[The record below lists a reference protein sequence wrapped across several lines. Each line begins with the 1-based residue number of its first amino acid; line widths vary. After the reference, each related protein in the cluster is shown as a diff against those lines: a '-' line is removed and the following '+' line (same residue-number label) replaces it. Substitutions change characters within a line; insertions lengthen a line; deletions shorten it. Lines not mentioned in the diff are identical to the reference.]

1 MYTKYIMSEDDSI
14 MRIEHDFLGELQ
26 LPDNAYYGVQ
36 TVRAVGNFPITGQQL
51 DDEFI
56 YALAVI
62 KRAAAAA
69 NISTGRLEETIGTA
83 IITACDEVIS
93 GKWHDQF
100 VVDPIQGGAGT
111 SMNMNANEVIA
122 NRALEILGENKGDYQ
137 KISPNNHI
145 NMAQSTNDV
154 VPTAIRITAIRK
166 ARKLLIELNDLINI
180 FNCKSKEFEHI
191 LKMGR
196 THLQD
201 AVPITLGQEF
211 KAYANLLTRGTNR
224 LSSTTNKLL
233 RINIGATAVGTGLNA
248 EVEYIQQAVAE
259 IRNLT
264 GEEFES
270 AENLVDATQNTDEL
284 AELSAALKVLA
295 LGLSKIANDLRLMA
309 SGPKCGLNEIYLP
322 AMQPG
327 SSIMPGKVN
336 PVIPEV
342 VNQVAF
348 QVIGNDQVVSLAV
361 GAGQFEL
368 NVMEPVLAY
377 NLFNSLSMLTNVIQ
391 VFNKKCVCEI
401 EANERRCTELVDGS
415 IGIITALLPHIGYEE
430 ASAIAREALATGN
443 PVKQLIL
450 SKGSMSKEKLNAILA
465 VEQMTKPGIA
475 GKQYMINNTCDK
487 ASAS

>member
-1 MYTKYIMSEDDSI
+1 
-14 MRIEHDFLGELQ
+14 MRIEHDFLGEME
-26 LPDNAYYGVQ
+26 LPEEVYYGVQ
-36 TVRAVGNFPITGQQL
+36 TMRAIENFPITGQRL

-56 YALAVI
+56 VALAVI

-69 NISTGRLEETIGTA
+69 NISTGRLEGKIGTA
-83 IITACDEVIS
+83 IITACDEIIS

-100 VVDPIQGGAGT
+100 MVDPIQGGAGT
-111 SMNMNANEVIA
+111 SMNMNTNEVIA
-122 NRALEILGENKGDYQ
+122 NRALEILGEKKGDYRN
-137 KISPNNHI
+137 ISPNNHI

-154 VPTAIRITAIRK
+154 VPTAIRITAMRK
-166 ARKLLIELNDLINI
+166 TRKLITELGELINT
-180 FNCKSKEFEHI
+180 FDCKAQEFEQV

-211 KAYANLLTRGTNR
+211 RAYANLISRGTSR
-224 LSSTTNKLL
+224 IRSITNKLL
-233 RINIGATAVGTGLNA
+233 SINIGATAVGTGLNA

-259 IRNLT
+259 IRILT
-264 GEEFES
+264 GEEFRS

-348 QVIGNDQVVSLAV
+348 QVMGNDQVISLAV
-361 GAGQFEL
+361 SAGQFEL

-377 NLFNSLSMLTNVIQ
+377 NLFNSLSMLTNAVL
-391 VFNKKCVCEI
+391 VFNKKCVSGI
-401 EANERRCTELVDGS
+401 VANEQRCAELVDGS
-415 IGIITALLPHIGYEE
+415 IGIITALLPHIGYED
-430 ASAIAREALATGN
+430 ASAIAREALTTGK
-443 PVKQLIL
+443 PVKQIIL
-450 SKGSMSKEKLNAILA
+450 SKGIMSKDKLNAILA
-465 VEQMTKPGIA
+465 VEQMTRPGIA
-475 GKQYMINNTCDK
+475 GKQYMADASSYK
-487 ASAS
+487 ASVS